1 MIKNKKLLVEVPNL
15 KEKFDQISE
24 NMKYEQ

>member
-24 NMKYEQ
+24 NMKYVQ